1 MIAPWRGELEW
12 VPLSNP
18 ALCRVVEMRE
28 DGRSQRLFRG
38 RLVYFSWLP
47 PGSPIR
53 GFTAHVGGRTPS
65 RVHTGACRSLFYQVF
80 SRLSVCM
87 CLTAGRYFIVLYSLH
102 GSVVYVLCV
111 LTLKTETTDT

>member
-1 MIAPWRGELEW
+1 
-12 VPLSNP
+12 LSRLTG
-18 ALCRVVEMRE
+18 ALDALGGAFDLVVGI
-28 DGRSQRLFRG
+28 DLVGRSSLTFES
-38 RLVYFSWLP
+38 LC
-47 PGSPIR
+47 
-53 GFTAHVGGRTPS
+53 

-111 LTLKTETTDT
+111 LKLKS